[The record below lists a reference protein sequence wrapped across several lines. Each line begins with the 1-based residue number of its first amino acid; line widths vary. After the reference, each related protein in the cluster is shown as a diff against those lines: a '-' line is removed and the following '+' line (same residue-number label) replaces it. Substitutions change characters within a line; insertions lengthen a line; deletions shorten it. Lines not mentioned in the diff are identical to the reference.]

1 MLGACLSPGELLIGP
16 SSDPLKE
23 IVTCM
28 HLTETLACQLPAAPS
43 LEALLFEA
51 SECKDVINFSHLL
64 ACKIGIHRE
73 DRACRMGRHT

>member
-16 SSDPLKE
+16 PLNPLKE
-23 IVTCM
+23 IVTCT
-28 HLTETLACQLPAAPS
+28 HLTETLACQLPAAAS

-51 SECKDVINFSHLL
+51 SERKDVVNFSHLL

-73 DRACRMGRHT
+73 GRACRMARQT

>member
-1 MLGACLSPGELLIGP
+1 MLGAGLSPGELLIGP

-23 IVTCM
+23 MVTCM
-28 HLTETLACQLPAAPS
+28 HLTETLAGQLPAAPS

-51 SECKDVINFSHLL
+51 SEGKDAINFSHLL

-73 DRACRMGRHT
+73 ERACRMAAQT